1 MIEVEDLER
10 DLEEAA
16 ESNERLQQ
24 AHRVRPA
31 RDRDQDR
38 LPRQEHLVLA
48 GRRRH
53 PFEDPGDGRR
63 SAHGS
68 G

>member
-1 MIEVEDLER
+1 MIEVEDLEA
-10 DLEEAA
+10 DPEQSSEPH
-16 ESNERLQQ
+16 ERLQH
-24 AHRVRPA
+24 AHGVGTTGH
-31 RDRDQDR
+31 RDQHR
-38 LPRQEHLVLA
+38 LAGQEHLVLA
-48 GRRRH
+48 CRRRH